1 MKILFVSSGNK
12 KGGLNPIIDLQSKS
26 LAGYKVEI
34 SHFLIFGNGFFG
46 YIPNILKL
54 RNFLKRN
61 KIDIIHAHFGF
72 CGIVSLLSKKDE
84 KLIVSLMGDDVLGA
98 KDSKGV
104 ISFKKKMILKINYY
118 FAVKFY
124 DYVIVKSEEMRNK
137 LLSREDSISIIPN
150 GVDQNIFFEIK
161 KETAIE
167 TVKWDK
173 NLFHLIFLSDPQR
186 PEKNFKLVQ
195 RSVEMLKNEG
205 YLVELHVVFNV
216 QTDNLKYIY
225 SAADVLLMSSFH
237 EGSPNV
243 IKEAMSCNCPIVYT
257 NVGDIK
263 WLVNGLEGCFLSSFD
278 VEEYKEKIKEA
289 LIYSTTVGR
298 TKGFIRVKNIGVDS
312 VSISSKLYEIYHSLF
327 FRNKGF

>member
-54 RNFLKRN
+54 RIFLKKN
-61 KIDIIHAHFGF
+61 KFDIIHAHFGF
-72 CGIVSLLSKKDE
+72 CGIVSLLSKRDE

-98 KDSKGV
+98 KDSKGNV
-104 ISFKKKMILKINYY
+104 SLKKKMILKINFY

-124 DYVIVKSEEMRNK
+124 DFVIVKSEEMRNK
-137 LLSREDSISIIPN
+137 LVDRKNFISIIPN
-150 GVDQNIFFEIK
+150 GVDQRIFHEVNK
-161 KETAIE
+161 DYAIE
-167 TVKWDK
+167 TLKWDK

-186 PEKNFKLVQ
+186 PEKNFKLVKK
-195 RSVEMLKNEG
+195 SVEMLKNEG

-216 QTDNLKYIY
+216 QPDSLKNIY

-263 WLVNGLEGCFLSSFD
+263 WLVKGLEGCYLSSFD
-278 VEEYKEKIKEA
+278 VEDYKEKIKEA
-289 LIYSTTVGR
+289 LKYSSTVGR
-298 TKGFIRVKNIGVDS
+298 TKGFIRVQNIGVDS
-312 VSISSKLYEIYHSLF
+312 VSISSKLYETYYSLLF
-327 FRNKGF
+327 KNKGF